1 MIKAE
6 INELETKETIAKIN
20 EAKSWFFEKI
30 FRIDKPLAK
39 FTKKERKKTQINKI
53 RNENEVTTDS
63 TEISSIIRY
72 SFD

>member
-1 MIKAE
+1 MIRAE

-20 EAKSWFFEKI
+20 ETKSWFFEKI

-63 TEISSIIRY
+63 TEIPSIISY
-72 SFD
+72 SFE